1 MNFLTIFHFYSL
13 FLSSFEVLDFRP
25 EGRELE
31 DGDDAGESQ
40 RGRLH
45 FSGARGLARPGQQ
58 DQIDE
63 TALQGVQVILLR
75 VLTDDQ
81 KSGKI
86 VL

>member
-1 MNFLTIFHFYSL
+1 MNKIVTVFILWFF
-13 FLSSFEVLDFRP
+13 SFEVLDFRP

-63 TALQGVQVILLR
+63 TSLQGVQVILLR

>member
-1 MNFLTIFHFYSL
+1 MYSL
-13 FLSSFEVLDFRP
+13 FLSSFEVLDFRS
-25 EGRELE
+25 EGREPE

-63 TALQGVQVILLR
+63 TSLQGVQVILLR
-75 VLTDDQ
+75 VLADDQ

-86 VL
+86 LV